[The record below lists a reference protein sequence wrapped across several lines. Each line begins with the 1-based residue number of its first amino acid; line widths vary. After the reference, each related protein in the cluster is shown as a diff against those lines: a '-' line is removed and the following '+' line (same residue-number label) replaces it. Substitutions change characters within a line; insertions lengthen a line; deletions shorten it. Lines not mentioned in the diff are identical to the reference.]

1 MLAFGRG
8 THMPIPSGTDIS
20 KADRATLLWLYGGIL
35 LAAPPSAT
43 EYHNYLWVAGGVFVP
58 GLAAGDVHRP
68 GIAKG
73 EVYIQGTGKGEGT
86 S

>member
-1 MLAFGRG
+1 MIAFSGVIYCLMLKHGASGAFRPY
-8 THMPIPSGTDIS
+8 T
-20 KADRATLLWLYGGIL
+20 
-35 LAAPPSAT
+35 
-43 EYHNYLWVAGGVFVP
+43 YLWVKGDVFVP